1 MKNWKRML
9 SLTLSAVMLVGVLT
23 GCGGKDEP
31 APAPAPAPAPEQ
43 SQPADPAPAPET
55 PAWEPTKT
63 INCIVPFAAGGGTD
77 VMARAV
83 AAAVDLPHG
92 MVITNIEGGGSSIG
106 AMEAYHADPDGHT
119 IFCVGLEALIA
130 GVHSGTYPEADSYEK
145 FIPLCNAGTDMFIV
159 TASKASGI
167 TTLEELVA
175 EAQANPG
182 KITCAGTGSMSITNA
197 ATELFFKACDI
208 DVQYVPYDG
217 ASKNR
222 AAVMGGHNDI
232 SVLLVS
238 EAAVAI
244 DAGDVVPLC
253 VLGQERSEA
262 YPDVPCTAEVGDY
275 EADVALH
282 RAFFC
287 TPGTPDHIVA
297 ALQDIMEEACS
308 KEDTQKTL
316 FDLYYI
322 PDFLGHDDLK
332 TEGDKQFTNVG
343 EIFASLG

>member
-1 MKNWKRML
+1 MNLKKSL
-9 SLTLSAVMLVGVLT
+9 SLLLAGAMALSLAA
-23 GCGGKDEP
+23 CGAKEEP
-31 APAPAPAPAPEQ
+31 AASTPAASTPAASTPAASTPAE
-43 SQPADPAPAPET
+43 E

-63 INCIVPFAAGGGTD
+63 INVIVPFGAGGGTD

-83 AAAVDLPHG
+83 AAAVDLPQG
-92 MVITNIEGGGSSIG
+92 MIITNIEGGGSSIG

-145 FIPLCNAGTDMFIV
+145 FIPLCNAGTDKFIV

-167 TTLEELVA
+167 TSLEDLVA
-175 EAQANPG
+175 KAQANPG

-238 EAAVAI
+238 EAAVAV

-262 YPDVPCTAEVGDY
+262 YPDIPCTAEVGDY
-275 EADVALH
+275 QADVALH

-308 KEDTQKTL
+308 NPDTQKTL

-322 PDFLGHDDLK
+322 PDFMGHDDLK
-332 TEGDKQFTNVG
+332 VEGDKQFENVG
-343 EIFASLG
+343 EIFASLSK

>member
-9 SLTLSAVMLVGVLT
+9 SLTLSTVMLIGMLA
-23 GCGGKDEP
+23 GCGSKEKPAPSTNAPAASAAPSASAPEP
-31 APAPAPAPAPEQ
+31 AAK
-43 SQPADPAPAPET
+43 
-55 PAWEPTKT
+55 AWEPAKT
-63 INCIVPFAAGGGTD
+63 INVIVPFGAGGGTD

-83 AAAVDLPHG
+83 AAAVDFPNG

-106 AMEAYHADPDGHT
+106 GMEAYHANPDGYT

-145 FIPLCNAGTDMFIV
+145 FIPLCSAGDDHFIV

-167 TTLEELVA
+167 TSLEDLVA
-175 EAQANPG
+175 KAQANPG
-182 KITCAGTGSMSITNA
+182 KLTCAGTGSMSITNA
-197 ATELFFKACDI
+197 ATELFFKGCGI

-238 EAAVAI
+238 EAATVI
-244 DAGDVVPLC
+244 DSGDVVPLC
-253 VLGQERSEA
+253 VLGDERSEF
-262 YPDVPCTAEVGDY
+262 YPDVPCASEVGDY
-275 EADVALH
+275 DVNVSFH

-287 TPGTPDHIVA
+287 TPGTPDEIVDVIEA
-297 ALQDIMEEACS
+297 AMEKACTAPETQETLRS
-308 KEDTQKTL
+308 LHYVPNFVGADELKE
-316 FDLYYI
+316 
-322 PDFLGHDDLK
+322 LGDARYAEL
-332 TEGDKQFTNVG
+332 GD
-343 EIFASLG
+343 IFASLG